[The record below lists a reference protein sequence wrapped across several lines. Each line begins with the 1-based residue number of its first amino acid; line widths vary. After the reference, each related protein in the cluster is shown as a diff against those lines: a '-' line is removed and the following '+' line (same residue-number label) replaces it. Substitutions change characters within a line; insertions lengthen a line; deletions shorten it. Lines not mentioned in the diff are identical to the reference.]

1 MPHKQSQYVCD
12 YCPKCGLGSNDC
24 SVYLRQWKKPGVYL
38 RAEDIRGM
46 TINQRRAMTRL
57 PPLNDEDLAE
67 LNRLNQEFVYNGRRI
82 ATSLFAIVSILPHL
96 TKNHADL
103 FPAKVLYHIFRV
115 QSEFMESVNDFSPK
129 KIDLSR
135 WMSIATVYEKY
146 GTYRAASKKTRF
158 QSWDKVWH
166 EVSPKYI
173 KQKLPEVIKFQQE
186 FNTANHNYGVFLLNL
201 NHVLMNEPELRELY
215 NVAHKKA
222 LQEQEQ

>member
-57 PPLNDEDLAE
+57 PPLNHEDLAE

-135 WMSIATVYEKY
+135 WMSIATGTKSTEHIGRHRKKRDFNHGIKY
-146 GTYRAASKKTRF
+146 GMKSLQNISSRNC
-158 QSWDKVWH
+158 
-166 EVSPKYI
+166 
-173 KQKLPEVIKFQQE
+173 QKL
-186 FNTANHNYGVFLLNL
+186 
-201 NHVLMNEPELRELY
+201 
-215 NVAHKKA
+215 
-222 LQEQEQ
+222 